1 MQKRIPDFFIVGAAK
16 AGTTALYAYLQ
27 QHPQVFMSRIKEPNY
42 FAKDINPDHLCPQ
55 VKKMMEA
62 ENISSFLNSA
72 SGEVL
77 HRAYLQNE
85 TDYLKLFQ
93 HAPADKKAGE
103 ASASYLYSTV
113 AAEEIYKA
121 QPQARI
127 IIMLRE
133 PSQRAYSHYLMDLK
147 IGFTTRSFADALE
160 EDRLHHPKGWGGNSL
175 YRELGFY
182 YEQVKRYLDIFPPE
196 QVCILLQ
203 DDLKKNK
210 KETLTKVFRFLGI
223 DDEFVPDESGF
234 KNEAAVPSG
243 KLASMLMRSSKLR
256 IHLRRLLK
264 DSALKRILL
273 RLIYKKP
280 EQSEGDRIQLQLL
293 KKEYAEDI
301 RKLSSLINRD
311 LTTWLT

>member
-1 MQKRIPDFFIVGAAK
+1 M
-16 AGTTALYAYLQ
+16 
-27 QHPQVFMSRIKEPNY
+27 
-42 FAKDINPDHLCPQ
+42 HLL
-55 VKKMMEA
+55 
-62 ENISSFLNSA
+62 I
-72 SGEVL
+72 
-77 HRAYLQNE
+77 
-85 TDYLKLFQ
+85 
-93 HAPADKKAGE
+93 KAGE

-121 QPQARI
+121 QPLARI

-160 EDRLHHPKGWGGNSL
+160 EDRLHHPKGWGCNSL

-280 EQSEGDRIQLQLL
+280 VQSEGDRIQLQLL